1 MLRKFLIAGA
11 LSASLFAGSSLQAAT
26 VVNLDG
32 KTNASVDGSNALS
45 FDLDAGV
52 YNVSFVDEAFTA
64 FNRFGTASGCNEAG
78 ASCVLGFENSA
89 RFIINGATFL
99 FGDGQASG
107 GLGPQATGGY
117 YASAAQSFAASNI
130 FSTSFTLDAPG
141 SVSFY
146 LFDDNLGDNTGGVSL
161 AVAAVPE
168 PSTWMLMLLG
178 FGAVGFAM
186 RRSKDQVK
194 TTVSFA

>member
-1 MLRKFLIAGA
+1 MLRKFLMAGA
-11 LSASLFAGSSLQAAT
+11 LSASLFAASAVQAAT

-32 KTNASVDGSNALS
+32 KANASLNGANALTLD
-45 FDLDAGV
+45 FDAGV
-52 YNVSFVDEAFTA
+52 YNVNFVQGAFTA
-64 FNRFGTASGCNEAG
+64 FNRFGSSNGCDALG
-78 ASCVLGFENSA
+78 AKCVRGFENSA
-89 RFIINGATFL
+89 RFVVNGVTHL
-99 FGDGQASG
+99 FGDGAASG
-107 GLGPQATGGY
+107 GMGPQATGGY
-117 YASAAQSFAASNI
+117 YSTAAQSFAASSA
-130 FSTSFTLDAPG
+130 FSTTFALAAPG
-141 SVSFY
+141 TVSFY

-186 RRSKDQVK
+186 RRSRDQVK